1 MPTPTERIISH
12 LPRIYRNLGRDSI
25 LHTLLDVF
33 GGDLA
38 GATNVLTRVLRSHWV
53 DHADREVLAPEDLER
68 MAALFGHQPHP
79 NESSESFRHHL
90 KHSIQVLLGS
100 TVTVQGLLRV
110 AAEVL
115 DLSIADAYSEL
126 DSWWSRTTPE
136 SFTLFPARDDAA
148 ELLFGVKSAE
158 VHGADSWPT
167 NGLAMDQGASDLP
180 AVLTGTADLS
190 AGLDLS
196 EPLGRYLRLAVDGSR
211 LVEVDLASQV
221 TALEAVPLDQL
232 VAAINGALGGTQ
244 GLDPPVASHDGCFL
258 TLTSPSSGPEA
269 RIELF
274 PPTAQ
279 DATQRLLGDGPRV
292 ATGSPPRAAQLVG
305 SLDLSAGVDLRS
317 GSTLWL
323 GIDGPE
329 PGGSESASQLIPIDA
344 GREAADRASVRH
356 FEVVTA
362 INTTLEEKFGVAYA
376 QVARQDGRV
385 VTLVSPHPG
394 PQSVLSLESPIGD
407 DGEPQPGNA
416 TEAIFGFPPCSP
428 QATPATG
435 ALLLAPVTL
444 TGKEDLADGLTL
456 PVPCSLVLGI
466 DNSPVRQIRLD
477 PLGSGPPGGSANGRF
492 RILLEEIAEKI
503 NIAFHADFG
512 GAQVAATDGRVLSLA
527 SPSRSLV
534 SGIWFAAPSVQPDAS
549 DPSDRSKD
557 FVAAHLALVKSLFGI
572 QLQDFLHPG
581 AGPYQSQSYRL
592 GVGVDQKHPV
602 TVEVPIRLPTHPELP
617 ADPLNLAE
625 IRDAINIGCN
635 QSAGG
640 AEIAHLVPAE
650 DWVPVID
657 GEGPQPYGVE
667 TPLLWTPVCVTRRLA
682 LLSPTAGTDSSI
694 SVVPLRSEQLRRYVI
709 RAMVTHEAAQS
720 VLGFVRRK
728 AFGESATA
736 ACVTGS
742 LDLRRGIDLRTARH
756 LRLRFDDSEFL
767 DVDCGANSN
776 RLHAATLAEVIDSL
790 NQVIAP
796 NGSIGKGLARA
807 EGHHL
812 EIGSGTTGLQS
823 RIAFETPRPEDA
835 LPVLLGVPA
844 GTHRGQ
850 PATGIVFTGMADLT
864 AGAALPP
871 EAAIRIAIHPDQEP
885 VAIAFPARDT
895 PYTAQELAATINA
908 ALGQPLAAVVANA
921 FGVHLQL
928 IPPGQGSGCLLE
940 LAPPTGVDVTERL
953 VGVPAGR
960 TYRGSEGTPAVVT
973 GLVGLP
979 AGADLSTKRH
989 LRLSLNGQPAVV
1001 IDCAGT
1007 ADDPTSIPPYQIV
1020 EAINRTPGA
1029 PLASL
1034 GVVDDEQ
1041 VLVLT
1046 SPEAGGGSEIS
1057 LEPIHAP
1064 DARALLFGEVPQEA
1078 IGAPATPARLVGEV
1092 DLLRPVDLSE
1102 RKVLRLVLSEGG
1114 DPLDIDVA
1122 GADPARTDL
1131 SEIITAINAAVPGL
1145 ASATPDD
1152 RLLLTAPPAAEGESY
1167 LAVRPLRYLELI
1179 EYPLQ
1184 PQSVSS
1190 PDLGHGHGFA
1200 LVNPSLPSAP
1210 PASASIE
1217 LQALQPIVGPA
1228 LVNHRG
1234 DQVRLFTTVQRGET
1248 VLLQADAVQ
1257 GLRAEIVPPS
1267 GDKRAVPPHRILV
1280 GPIGTQVWL
1289 PCILPWRVHPESPL
1303 SAQLQLNNPAAPHLV
1318 LLRARRFSATAYA
1331 IQVAITPSGN
1341 GSTVDVPTRFNV
1353 RLQAVIDG
1361 KELDDFYP
1369 NVTIGDPDLA
1379 PGSLVYEM
1387 VAGAAPSRLALAE
1400 SVHKGDVLRLPQ
1412 GRSTW
1417 RFLEHATSRLDQ
1429 DHADQPDARYA
1440 TIPCGGLLPAD
1451 PSSEFCEHRGTYDLS
1466 RLDAAFFTSADPL
1479 DSCYREQGVFG
1490 VSRFAAVAGDPV
1502 VPVFAPAQPSP
1513 FRLAQLTMRWQ
1524 CHQAGSFV
1532 LNLPAEL
1539 SSRFMTP
1546 EKLPLHLE
1554 AKGAVL
1560 QPEEDATFLEKRW
1573 CSQQVPDPGPWPL
1586 RAKLVVRVPIG
1597 WRAIP
1602 VPVRTPHRLSLGHPR
1617 QAARLYLQEPGSE
1630 RFLELEASEPGAWG
1644 NDIAVTVRRSRDGPA
1659 HYDVNV
1665 VYPLVPPEDA
1675 QNVVKGEPSPRG
1687 PISPAAISLLVTQ
1700 AAGVGCAVI
1709 RNSVDPLN

>member
-1 MPTPTERIISH
+1 MPTPTDRIISH

-25 LHTLLDVF
+25 LYTLLDVF

-38 GATNVLTRVLRSHWV
+38 KATNVLTRVLRSHWV
-53 DHADREVLAPEDLER
+53 DHADREVLEPEDLPS
-68 MAALFGHQPHP
+68 MAALFGLLPHP
-79 NESSESFRHHL
+79 QETAESFRHHL

-100 TVTVQGLLRV
+100 TVTVQGILRV

-115 DLSIADAYSEL
+115 DLSIAYSEL
-126 DSWWSRTTPE
+126 DCWWIWPTPE
-136 SFTLFPARDDAA
+136 SITLYPARDDAA

-158 VHGADSWPT
+158 VHGTGPQPA
-167 NGLAMDQGASDLP
+167 NGLTMDQGASPLP
-180 AVLTGTADLS
+180 AVLTGTPDLS

-196 EPLGRYLRLAVDGSR
+196 EPMGRYLRLAIDGTR

-221 TALEAVPLDQL
+221 QDPEALKAVPLDQL
-232 VAAINGALGGTQ
+232 VAAINGAA
-244 GLDPPVASHDGCFL
+244 GLDSPVASHDGRFL
-258 TLTSPSSGPEA
+258 TLTSPTSGPEG
-269 RIELF
+269 RIELL
-274 PPTAQ
+274 PPAAQ
-279 DATQRLLGDGPRV
+279 DATQRLLGAVPRV

-305 SLDLSAGVDLRS
+305 SRDLSAGVDLRS
-317 GSTLWL
+317 GSRLWL
-323 GIDGPE
+323 RIDGPE
-329 PGGSESASQLIPIDA
+329 PGDAEPASQLVPIDA

-362 INTTLEEKFGVAYA
+362 INTTLTEMFGEAYA

-385 VTLVSPHPG
+385 VSLISPHPG
-394 PQSVLSLESPIGD
+394 PQSFLSLESPIGEY
-407 DGEPQPGNA
+407 GEPEPA
-416 TEAIFGFPPCSP
+416 EAIFGFPPCRS
-428 QATPATG
+428 QETPATA

-466 DNSPVRQIRLD
+466 DDSPLREIRLD
-477 PLGSGPPGGSANGRF
+477 PRGSAPPSGSANGRF

-503 NIAFHADFG
+503 NNAFHADFG

-527 SPSRSLV
+527 SPSRSLA
-534 SGIWFAAPSVQPDAS
+534 SAIWFAAPSVQSDAS
-549 DPSDRSKD
+549 DPSGPSKA
-557 FVAAHLALVKSLFGI
+557 FVEAHLALVEALFGI
-572 QLQDFLHPG
+572 QLLAVPDPG
-581 AGPYQSQSYRL
+581 DGPYQSQSFRL
-592 GVGVDQKHPV
+592 AVGVDQKPPV

-635 QSAGG
+635 QAAGG
-640 AEIAHLVPAE
+640 VEIARLVPAE
-650 DWVPVID
+650 DWVPDIA
-657 GEGPQPYGVE
+657 GEWPHPAGVE
-667 TPLLWTPVCVTRRLA
+667 THLLWTPLCVTRRLA

-694 SVVPLRSEQLRRYVI
+694 RVVPLRREERRHYVT

-728 AFGESATA
+728 ASGEPATA

-756 LRLRFDDSEFL
+756 LRLRLDDGEFL
-767 DVDCGANSN
+767 DVDCGASSN

-796 NGSIGKGLARA
+796 SGAIGTGMPSAAARD
-807 EGHHL
+807 HHL
-812 EIGSGTTGLQS
+812 EIRSGTTGLES
-823 RIAFETPRPEDA
+823 RITFETPRPEDA
-835 LPVLLGVPA
+835 LPDLLGVPP
-844 GTHRGQ
+844 GTHRGT
-850 PATGIVFTGMADLT
+850 PATGIVFTGVADLT

-885 VAIAFPARDT
+885 VAIVFPARDT

-908 ALGQPLAAVVANA
+908 ALGQPVAAVVADA

-928 IPPGQGSGCLLE
+928 MPPGQGSGCLLE

-973 GLVGLP
+973 GLVRLP
-979 AGADLSTKRH
+979 AGADLSTKRR
-989 LRLSLNGQPAVV
+989 LRLSINGQPAVV

-1007 ADDPTSIPPYQIV
+1007 ADDPTSTPPDQIV
-1020 EAINRTPGA
+1020 EAINMTAGA

-1057 LEPIHAP
+1057 LESIHAP
-1064 DARALLFGEVPQEA
+1064 DASALLFGEVPEEVL
-1078 IGAPATPARLVGEV
+1078 GAPAIPARLVGEV

-1131 SEIITAINAAVPGL
+1131 SEIITAINTAVPGL

-1152 RLLLTAPPAAEGESY
+1152 RLLLTAPPAAAGESY

-1184 PQSVSS
+1184 PQSASS

-1200 LVNPSLPSAP
+1200 LVNPSLPSATH
-1210 PASASIE
+1210 ASASIE

-1228 LVNHRG
+1228 LVNHQG

-1248 VLLQADAVQ
+1248 VLLQADAAQ

-1289 PCILPWRVHPESPL
+1289 PCILPWRVHPDSPL

-1331 IQVAITPSGN
+1331 IQVAITPTGS
-1341 GSTVDVPTRFNV
+1341 GSTGNSPPRFHV

-1361 KELDDFYP
+1361 KELEDFYP
-1369 NVTIGDPDLA
+1369 NVSIGDPDLA

-1429 DHADQPDARYA
+1429 DHADQSDARYA

-1630 RFLELEASEPGAWG
+1630 RFLELKASEPGAWG

-1709 RNSVDPLN
+1709 HNSVDPLN